1 MNHTIKFDNPDHM
14 VLWLLDNN
22 LDDTPISLTI
32 HLEDHCVSLLTNTIT
47 TSTQKGITP

>member
-22 LDDTPISLTI
+22 LDQTPISLTI
-32 HLEDHCVSLLTNTIT
+32 HLGKVPIATRSNVIQLKPKE
-47 TSTQKGITP
+47 